1 MAAQR
6 TEDTQWAFWDG
17 MNEYQK
23 KNKDYLQGQIG
34 NPEGPEKPNK
44 KYYDPRM
51 SLRSGEEMMANRL
64 VKCMEGCAVALAG
77 AGAYAAAQALA
88 AEARAAKA
96 ELGALRAAR
105 AAATAEDFET
115 GQERMA
121 EWASRIRVTTQEAAA
136 MQAQQHM
143 TQAHLKAL
151 QAMISSTAG
160 QVRSREAVLYGVLGQ
175 AEEYEAAALSAQQ
188 NEAHAAAEA
197 TVSPAQ
203 EDPEE
208 AMLKQRLW
216 QLTASCDRL
225 VDEVH
230 SARHERSA
238 EARTLKA
245 LSYTEDRLAE
255 FRHEAARLSAEVSQ
269 PAPAR
274 LQDLRSSRLRGSRA
288 SASEALFTEE
298 AVLRAEEEASR
309 AFEECSLPNLHAE
322 LVSLGLISRYDA
334 MIAVTMSSSSSRVL
348 AEGNANQCDV
358 RRPRKRPRMLP
369 KTREKRTQCPEAQL
383 YRLLRRLRPERRRH
397 LAERFS
403 QAQRLALERWTAGSA
418 ARAEEATEGLLQ
430 ATGNATTPFRVPA
443 AKDYGGP
450 APRTPRIFAKP
461 YDAVFQQN
469 GYTMYR
475 E

>member
-1 MAAQR
+1 MGFEEDDLLD
-6 TEDTQWAFWDG
+6 TEI
-17 MNEYQK
+17 E
-23 KNKDYLQGQIG
+23 
-34 NPEGPEKPNK
+34 
-44 KYYDPRM
+44 
-51 SLRSGEEMMANRL
+51 
-64 VKCMEGCAVALAG
+64 
-77 AGAYAAAQALA
+77 ALA

-160 QVRSREAVLYGVLGQ
+160 QVRSREAVLYGVLAQ

-188 NEAHAAAEA
+188 NEAQAAAEA
-197 TVSPAQ
+197 TVSPVQ

-230 SARHERSA
+230 SARQERSA
-238 EARTLKA
+238 EARTLSA

-255 FRHEAARLSAEVSQ
+255 SRHEAARLSAEVSQ

-274 LQDLRSSRLRGSRA
+274 LQDPRSSRLRGSRA
-288 SASEALFTEE
+288 SASARRSGAQLLGRSITW
-298 AVLRAEEEASR
+298 LRAYG
-309 AFEECSLPNLHAE
+309 AFDGFIEGFCKFSDCFF
-322 LVSLGLISRYDA
+322 G
-334 MIAVTMSSSSSRVL
+334 RVL
-348 AEGNANQCDV
+348 LG
-358 RRPRKRPRMLP
+358 
-369 KTREKRTQCPEAQL
+369 
-383 YRLLRRLRPERRRH
+383 
-397 LAERFS
+397 FS
-403 QAQRLALERWTAGSA
+403 SW
-418 ARAEEATEGLLQ
+418 
-430 ATGNATTPFRVPA
+430 VW
-443 AKDYGGP
+443 
-450 APRTPRIFAKP
+450 I
-461 YDAVFQQN
+461 
-469 GYTMYR
+469 
-475 E
+475 